1 MLVQSTKAG
10 CSFEV
15 SLANIST
22 ESDFVVI
29 DERDVSPTSCRR
41 IPKRLAESSIKP
53 EMTLFDLVAKLQEA
67 ERRREL
73 EHNKIKSRAA
83 IQNMKA
89 DIVVKEKQQSICD
102 IYWAL
107 DAKLR
112 DADKRREE
120 LVAKIRERAHET
132 VARGEM
138 VRNYINDRHSQ
149 LDESLTANLLR
160 ATDNRNTI
168 LHDLKQRLH
177 DHDIRI
183 ARVRKAHAVLEGKAI
198 EGYWDLDQKLNNATH
213 RRNNYTK
220 SIREKASSPT
230 ARIQQIKKIN
240 KNDTE
245 QQVTKLDQRIQ
256 EADHRRKEIHTHI
269 KKRALQRLSKID
281 IQVDANVEDQRSN
294 VNKKLRRATA
304 NREQHLREIRA
315 RQMEKRVKSERVRQA
330 KRAIAA
336 EEEN

>member
-22 ESDFVVI
+22 ENDFVVI
-29 DERDVSPTSCRR
+29 DERDGSPTSCHRM
-41 IPKRLAESSIKP
+41 PKRLAESPIKP
-53 EMTLFDLVAKLQEA
+53 EMTLFDVVAKLQEA

-73 EHNKIKSRAA
+73 ERNKIKSRAA

-102 IYWAL
+102 TYWAL

-138 VRNYINDRHSQ
+138 VRNYINERHSQ
-149 LDESLTANLLR
+149 LDESLTASLMR
-160 ATDNRNTI
+160 ATDNRNAI

-177 DHDIRI
+177 DHDVRSE
-183 ARVRKAHAVLEGKAI
+183 RVRKAHAVLEGKAI
-198 EGYWDLDQKLNNATH
+198 EGYWDLDQKLNSATH

-230 ARIQQIKKIN
+230 ARIEQIKEIN
-240 KNDTE
+240 KYDTK

-256 EADHRRKEIHTHI
+256 EADHRRKEMHTHI
-269 KKRALQRLSKID
+269 KQRASQRWSKIGAHA
-281 IQVDANVEDQRSN
+281 DANLENQRGV
-294 VNKKLRRATA
+294 VNDKLRRATA

-330 KRAIAA
+330 KRAIVAA
-336 EEEN
+336 GK